1 MQNNGAQPKPTVEAP
16 KQSNDIFSL
25 DLFGGSPAKPTEAKV
40 APVAQAQV
48 TPSMD
53 LFGGDLMG
61 GNSNPAPVQPSAK
74 KISEDKDDFEFDD
87 FADDSSPQHS
97 PARKNVVNFLA
108 FTTDHIDI
116 TFDCEKDQ
124 NDNNKT
130 LIQAMYMNKTNEMVT
145 DIRPQVAAAKHLKMD
160 LAKLEVNGKNLEKDP
175 LMANSA
181 AIQKIEIYNEMTGKK
196 SIALKM
202 KLSYKVNG
210 MENSKDATIKNFPP
224 DY

>member
-1 MQNNGAQPKPTVEAP
+1 M
-16 KQSNDIFSL
+16 
-25 DLFGGSPAKPTEAKV
+25 DLFGGAPAQPVGGSQAKPVTQ
-40 APVAQAQV
+40 APAQPQ
-48 TPSMD
+48 TGGMD

-61 GNSNPAPVQPSAK
+61 GNSNPAPAQPK
-74 KISEDKDDFEFDD
+74 KVSDDQDDFEFDD
-87 FADDSSPQHS
+87 FAEDTPERA
-97 PARKNVVNFLA
+97 PARKNVLNFLA

-130 LIQAMYMNKTNEMVT
+130 LIQALYVNKTSDVVT
-145 DIRPQVAAAKHLKMD
+145 DVRPQVAAAKHLKMD

-175 LMANSA
+175 LTANAA
-181 AIQKIEIYNEMTGKK
+181 AIQKIEIYNSMTGQKA
-196 SIALKM
+196 IALKM

-210 MENSKDATIKNFPP
+210 MENSKDATIKNFPA